1 VSTSSAPPRC
11 CPTTRGC
18 ARLLGLGAWRTLA
31 AETAGGHLV
40 VVPAAPDA
48 VLLVARDRSVPLG
61 RLAVVAGRTAAAARR
76 WLEALA

>member
-1 VSTSSAPPRC
+1 
-11 CPTTRGC
+11 
-18 ARLLGLGAWRTLA
+18 
-31 AETAGGHLV
+31 V